1 MPLSLIIRE
10 NVYQNIITG
19 KCFLNNVTMF
29 PKLYYGHDGNNVFH
43 KNSIQFIQCV

>member
-19 KCFLNNVTMF
+19 KRFEQCNHVS
-29 PKLYYGHDGNNVFH
+29 KLYYMDMMVIMY
-43 KNSIQFIQCV
+43 SIKTLFQFIQCV